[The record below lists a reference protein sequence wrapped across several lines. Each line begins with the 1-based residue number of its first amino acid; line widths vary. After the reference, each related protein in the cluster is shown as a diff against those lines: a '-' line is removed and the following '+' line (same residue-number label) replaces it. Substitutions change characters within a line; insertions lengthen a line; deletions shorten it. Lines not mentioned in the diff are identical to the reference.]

1 MRETVRGYSGVRYMY
16 LRSVGQTTSK
26 LLPVYN
32 AENAT
37 SVKLEPPSAD
47 TWKKLQLP
55 TPISASIMNELC
67 Q

>member
-1 MRETVRGYSGVRYMY
+1 MRETVRGYSGVRYMH

-32 AENAT
+32 AETAT

-47 TWKKLQLP
+47 TWTFRKASTPNPRSLP
-55 TPISASIMNELC
+55 RS
-67 Q
+67 